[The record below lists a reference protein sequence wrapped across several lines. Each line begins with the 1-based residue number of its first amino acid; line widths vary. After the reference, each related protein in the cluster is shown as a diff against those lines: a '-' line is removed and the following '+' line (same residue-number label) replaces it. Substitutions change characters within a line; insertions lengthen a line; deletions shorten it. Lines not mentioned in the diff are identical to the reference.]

1 MRKKNQTEKHTE
13 LSWEDA
19 VVRYLDEHPDFLHTH
34 PELLMRLDVPH
45 VGRGRAVSL
54 IERQVQSL
62 RDTNQSL
69 QRQLHDLVDI
79 ARDNDAL
86 SERLHRFTV
95 SLVGT
100 SDLDEVLDT
109 VRDVLRQEFK
119 LDGTVIRI
127 RAALA
132 PAPQEARPEFA
143 PADDEQFETLLQRLG
158 RSRTI
163 CENRLAPDLTEGLF
177 GGGRPAVRS
186 CALVAMGDPRPWGL
200 LALGSRDVE
209 RFRPDSGTLYL
220 RRMGELTA
228 AALRRFIGT

>member
-1 MRKKNQTEKHTE
+1 MRKKNLTENYTE

-19 VVRYLDEHPDFLHTH
+19 VTRFLEEHPDFLHSH
-34 PELLMRLDVPH
+34 PDLLVRLDVPH

-62 RDTNQSL
+62 REANRGL

-86 SERLHRFTV
+86 SERLHRVTV
-95 SLVGT
+95 ALLDA

-119 LDGTVIRI
+119 LDGTAIRI
-127 RAALA
+127 RCAMA
-132 PAPQEARPEFA
+132 PEESRSEFV
-143 PADDEQFETLLQRLG
+143 PLDDDRFETLLRRLG
-158 RSRTI
+158 RGRTI
-163 CENRLAPDLTEGLF
+163 CENRLAPDLGDYLF
-177 GGGRPAVRS
+177 GGGRPTVRS
-186 CALVAMGDPRPWGL
+186 CAVVALGEPRPWGL
-200 LALGSRDVE
+200 LALGSRDPE

-220 RRMGELTA
+220 RRMGEVTS
-228 AALRRFIGT
+228 AALRRFIGA